1 MEKFSLNEIKLAVIN
16 EDLKRLQELS
26 NKEPSFSSIEQAKE
40 ILSYINLAKE
50 ILKKE
55 KLKLFKD
62 MQEIK
67 KLKNF
72 NQKEAI
78 KNGIDVKI

>member
-1 MEKFSLNEIKLAVIN
+1 MKTYSLNEIKIAVIN
-16 EDLKRLQELS
+16 EDLKKLEEIS
-26 NKEPSFSSIEQAKE
+26 KKEPSFSSVDEAKE

-55 KLKLFKD
+55 KLKLFKE

-67 KLKNF
+67 KLKQF
-72 NQKEAI
+72 HQKDI
-78 KNGIDVKI
+78 KNGISFKI

>member
-1 MEKFSLNEIKLAVIN
+1 MDTYSLNEIKIAVIN
-16 EDLKRLQELS
+16 EDIKKLEEISK
-26 NKEPSFSSIEQAKE
+26 KEPSFSSIEEAKE

-55 KLKLFKD
+55 KLKLFKE

-67 KLKNF
+67 KLKQF
-72 NQKEAI
+72 HQKERS
-78 KNGIDVKI
+78 KGISFKM

>member
-1 MEKFSLNEIKLAVIN
+1 MKTYSLNEIKIAVIN
-16 EDLKRLQELS
+16 EDLKKLEEIS
-26 NKEPSFSSIEQAKE
+26 KKEPSFSSVDEAKE

-55 KLKLFKD
+55 KLKLFKE

-67 KLKNF
+67 KLKQF
-72 NQKEAI
+72 HQKDI
-78 KNGIDVKI
+78 KSGISFKI